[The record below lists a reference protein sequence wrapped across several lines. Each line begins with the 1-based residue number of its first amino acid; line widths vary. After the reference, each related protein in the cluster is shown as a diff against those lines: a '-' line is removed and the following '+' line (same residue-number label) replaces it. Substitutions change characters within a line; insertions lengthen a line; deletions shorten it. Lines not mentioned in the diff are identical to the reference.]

1 MFIDAS
7 YFRVGDGKARR
18 HRTKALLIVTGS
30 RKDGYRDI
38 LGLKLADSEGE
49 GFWLELFEELK
60 ERARVVGAFLNGE
73 SLIRLVV
80 TILTDMNEKWL
91 TGRRYL
97 DM

>member
-1 MFIDAS
+1 LFIDAS

-18 HRTKALLIVTGS
+18 YRTKALLVVTGN
-30 RKDGYRDI
+30 RNDGYRDI

-60 ERARVVGAFLNGE
+60 KRARVVGTFLNGE

-80 TILTDMNEKWL
+80 TILIDMNEKWL

>member
-38 LGLKLADSEGE
+38 LGLRLADSE

-60 ERARVVGAFLNGE
+60 KRARVVGAFLNGE

>member
-38 LGLKLADSEGE
+38 LGLKLADSEG
-49 GFWLELFEELK
+49 FWLELFEELK
-60 ERARVVGAFLNGE
+60 ERARVVGAFLYGE

-80 TILTDMNEKWL
+80 IILIDMNEKWL

>member
-38 LGLKLADSEGE
+38 LGLRLADSE

-60 ERARVVGAFLNGE
+60 KRARVVGAFLNGE

-80 TILTDMNEKWL
+80 TILIDMNEKWL

>member
-7 YFRVGDGKARR
+7 YFRVGGGKARR

-38 LGLKLADSEGE
+38 LGLRLADSE

-60 ERARVVGAFLNGE
+60 KRARVVGAFLNGE

-80 TILTDMNEKWL
+80 TILIDMNEKWL

>member
-1 MFIDAS
+1 LFIDAS

-38 LGLKLADSEGE
+38 LGLRLADSE

-80 TILTDMNEKWL
+80 TILIDMNEKWL